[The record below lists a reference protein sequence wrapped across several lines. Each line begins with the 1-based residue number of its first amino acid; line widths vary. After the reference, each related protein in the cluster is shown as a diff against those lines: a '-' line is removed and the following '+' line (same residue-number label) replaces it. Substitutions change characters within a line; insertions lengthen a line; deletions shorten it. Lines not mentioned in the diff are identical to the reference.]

1 MKHKLLTSLLLIL
14 SCFCT
19 RAWAQAQEYV
29 ASVTIGSD
37 TYYYKNFQDA
47 WNKANATYETSTIT
61 LLKDVEFDGCCTLS
75 KWNCKIT
82 IEGGNYT
89 LTSTSSI
96 NPLFYLNINNTSNL
110 IIKSGKFVSKNDDTI
125 KVGDGNLTIQ
135 GGEFTTH
142 GRDKHDLYFS
152 NHNQVT
158 ITGGTFNY
166 YKDANGYHGGIQCP
180 QEWYIGNGL
189 PQGYAF
195 YCGQNQIKRI
205 RKELTED
212 QLHDQIV
219 VKLCDGHMLGASDNT
234 CIYCNTLV
242 TPSGWRLCY
251 SVVNGDQNYLQMV
264 QQNKYRV
271 AQVKLT
277 KAQVV
282 NFYLSDNNSNK
293 YCPADGSDLVV
304 EGNQDGYNY
313 IVGNGDNQTFT
324 FTPKTTGVYT
334 FVVRVDD
341 LTAGDKFKKV
351 YVFPEEATYVYQ
363 GNRRNEIYISALYEG
378 QKIKVEFDNYQHE
391 KRTSESCFNM
401 YAHADNTFF
410 TLVFEGDNLLDGDNH
425 GGIKIPKTPHQ
436 DNNVDL
442 YAPTIMMTSE
452 GTTKVDFGSGDN
464 DHWAI
469 QDELGA
475 NSGKYAKFEMDP
487 DCMYMYFAGTN
498 KQNNELK
505 EFVPEDVTAMA
516 TALKAQYVKAEMLL
530 AKPYERT
537 VNVENHG
544 TICMPYYS
552 TKDDW
557 SNIDHVYEVSEITS
571 ESVVLNEVTEMQM
584 GKPYIYKASAS
595 PISIKRHDTNF
606 EEEPLTSELTG
617 GVLHGTFY
625 NAFAPMNSY
634 VMQNNTFKKVA
645 ENGTIKQHYR
655 AYLTLTDPTPNQLSI
670 MVGGDESSAIEVLY
684 QMIEGRAQIYDLSG
698 HSLNSLQKG
707 INIVNGKKII
717 VR

>member
-19 RAWAQAQEYV
+19 RAWAQASDAV
-29 ASVTIGSD
+29 ASVKIGSNT
-37 TYYYKNFQDA
+37 TYYNNFQDA
-47 WNKANATYETSTIT
+47 WDKASATYGTSTIT
-61 LLKDVEFDGCCTLS
+61 LLKDVEFEGCCTLARA
-75 KWNCKIT
+75 NCSII

-96 NPLFYLNINNTSNL
+96 FHLNANNTSKL

-125 KVGDGNLTIQ
+125 KVGLGNLTIE

-152 NHNQVT
+152 NTNQVT

-166 YKDANGYHGGIQCP
+166 YVDANGYHGGIQCP
-180 QEWYIGNGL
+180 QQWYIGNGL

-219 VKLCDGHMLGASDNT
+219 VKLCDVHMLGTSDNT

-251 SVVNGDQNYLQMV
+251 SVDNVDQNNLQME
-264 QQNKYRV
+264 QQKEYRV
-271 AQVKLT
+271 AQVNLIKG
-277 KAQVV
+277 QVV
-282 NFYLSDNNSNK
+282 NFYLSDNISNK
-293 YCPADGSDLVV
+293 CCPADGSDQVE
-304 EGNQDGYNY
+304 EGNQGGYNY
-313 IVGNGDNQTFT
+313 IEDNGGNETFT

-341 LTAGDKFKKV
+341 LTDGDKFKKV
-351 YVFPEEATYVYQ
+351 YVFPEEATYYYN
-363 GNRRNEIYISALYEG
+363 GNSSDAIYISALYKG
-378 QKIKVEFDNYQHE
+378 QKIKVVFDNYKHGKQVNC
-391 KRTSESCFNM
+391 SCFNM

-410 TLVFEGDNLLDGDNH
+410 TLVFKGANKLDGDNH
-425 GGIKIPKTPHQ
+425 GGIKIPNTPHQ
-436 DNNVDL
+436 NNNVTL
-442 YAPTIMMTSE
+442 CAPTIMMTSE
-452 GTTKVDFGSGDN
+452 GTTTVDFGSGDN

-552 TKDDW
+552 TKADW

-571 ESVVLNEVTEMQM
+571 ESIVLNEVFEMEM

-606 EEEPLTSELTG
+606 AEEPLTSELTG
-617 GVLHGTFY
+617 GALHGTFY
-625 NAFAPMNSY
+625 NRYAPKNSY
-634 VMQNNTFKKVA
+634 VMQDNTFKKVA
-645 ENGTIKQHYR
+645 NDREIKQHYR